1 MSKKLWKL
9 VQIFVASRNIWPL
22 GTYVKLQY
30 SVSVIDSAIWQIF
43 FKFTFL
49 FQLKDEN
56 DYYYTVFNQK
66 KKARE
71 DGIDLRKGRRF
82 FFGEEESD
90 DENEDKVIWILKQVD
105 LTNFNMHFKR

>member
-1 MSKKLWKL
+1 MKERWSISNENFGER
-9 VQIFVASRNIWPL
+9 IFF
-22 GTYVKLQY
+22 VKSQY
-30 SVSVIDSAIWQIF
+30 AVLNLLNWQIF
-43 FKFTFL
+43 YKFTFF

-71 DGIDLRKGRRF
+71 DGIDLKKGRRF

-90 DENEDKVIWILKQVD
+90 DENEDNDEDKDRWWIS
-105 LTNFNMHFKR
+105 

>member
-1 MSKKLWKL
+1 MSKKEWKL
-9 VQIFVASRNIWPL
+9 GQIFVASRNIWSL
-22 GTYVKLQY
+22 GTYFKMQC
-30 SVSVIDSAIWQIF
+30 SVIDSAIWQIF
-43 FKFTFL
+43 FKFTF

-71 DGIDLRKGRRF
+71 DGIDLKKGRRF

>member
-1 MSKKLWKL
+1 MEAGPNFCGLSEYLNFSNKL
-9 VQIFVASRNIWPL
+9 
-22 GTYVKLQY
+22 VKLQCSLIY
-30 SVSVIDSAIWQIF
+30 SAIC
-43 FKFTFL
+43 KFSLNSLF

-90 DENEDKVIWILKQVD
+90 DENEDKVI
-105 LTNFNMHFKR
+105 